1 MCAIAGIYNLDGKPV
16 EEKLLQRMAEVMKH
30 RGPDDEGHYLNRNIG
45 FAHRRLSIIDLSSVG
60 HQPMSNEEKT
70 IWIIH
75 NGEVYNY
82 LEIREDL
89 SKKGYRFRSNT
100 DTEVI
105 LYSYQEYGVK
115 CLQRFNGMWA
125 FAIWDE
131 RERKLF
137 CARDRFGIK
146 PFYYFF
152 DGKKFVFASEIKG
165 ILEDKN
171 IPKEPNEQIIYN
183 YLAAGYLDHTEETF
197 FSGIKQ
203 LPSAHYL
210 IIKDNNLEI
219 RKYWE
224 LNKNIGRDSYKKTE
238 EYAGRFRELFIDS
251 VRLRLRA
258 DVPVGTCLSGGLDS
272 SSIICVANNLL
283 QQSFSAVYE
292 EEKYDERKFI
302 DEVVEKTNIQ
312 SHYTFPKGEDLL
324 EDLDKLIWHQEEP
337 FCSTS
342 IYAQWQ
348 VFKVARENNVKV
360 MLDGQGGDET
370 LAGYHSYYLYY
381 LADLLKSFR
390 PISFLQTLISHCRN
404 HSLSFLPALAQ
415 AIGFTFP
422 DSVKLK
428 VKKITRKETA
438 GLNWLNEDFTQRYQY
453 PSLPIKYKTHLENIL
468 YQALVYNGLPSL
480 LHYEDRNSMAFSIEA
495 RVPFLD
501 YRLVEF
507 LFSLPISQKIHYGTT
522 KVVLRNSM
530 EGILPEKIRN
540 RRDKIGFATPEE
552 NWFRTSLK
560 KPIEEIIHSKSFQKR
575 PYFNVEF
582 IKKAFATHC
591 KDKKNISQTIWRWVN
606 LELWMRKF
614 IE

>member
-1 MCAIAGIYNLDGKPV
+1 
-16 EEKLLQRMAEVMKH
+16 
-30 RGPDDEGHYLNRNIG
+30 
-45 FAHRRLSIIDLSSVG
+45 
-60 HQPMSNEEKT
+60 
-70 IWIIH
+70 
-75 NGEVYNY
+75 
-82 LEIREDL
+82 
-89 SKKGYRFRSNT
+89 
-100 DTEVI
+100 
-105 LYSYQEYGVK
+105 
-115 CLQRFNGMWA
+115 
-125 FAIWDE
+125 
-131 RERKLF
+131 
-137 CARDRFGIK
+137 
-146 PFYYFF
+146 
-152 DGKKFVFASEIKG
+152 
-165 ILEDKN
+165 
-171 IPKEPNEQIIYN
+171 
-183 YLAAGYLDHTEETF
+183 
-197 FSGIKQ
+197 
-203 LPSAHYL
+203 
-210 IIKDNNLEI
+210 
-219 RKYWE
+219 
-224 LNKNIGRDSYKKTE
+224 
-238 EYAGRFRELFIDS
+238 
-251 VRLRLRA
+251 
-258 DVPVGTCLSGGLDS
+258 
-272 SSIICVANNLL
+272 
-283 QQSFSAVYE
+283 
-292 EEKYDERKFI
+292 
-302 DEVVEKTNIQ
+302 
-312 SHYTFPKGEDLL
+312 
-324 EDLDKLIWHQEEP
+324 
-337 FCSTS
+337 
-342 IYAQWQ
+342 
-348 VFKVARENNVKV
+348 

-404 HSLSFLPALAQ
+404 HSLSFLPALAH

-468 YQALVYNGLPSL
+468 YQALFYNGLPSL